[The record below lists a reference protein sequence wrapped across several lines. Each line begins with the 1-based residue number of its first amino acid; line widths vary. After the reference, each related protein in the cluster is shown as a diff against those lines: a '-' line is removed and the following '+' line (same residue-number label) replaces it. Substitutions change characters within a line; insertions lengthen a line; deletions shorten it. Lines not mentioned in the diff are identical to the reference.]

1 MAVQQ
6 RCLLKPDYAWPYDF
20 EGEDPKGGFLTPA
33 TAMGD
38 RLIKRLSE
46 HAGMTFTVD

>member
-1 MAVQQ
+1 LA
-6 RCLLKPDYAWPYDF
+6 YDF
-20 EGEDPKGGFLTPA
+20 EDEDPMGGFLTPA

>member
-1 MAVQQ
+1 MVVQQ
-6 RCLLKPDYAWPYDF
+6 KCLLKPDYAWLMTLRD
-20 EGEDPKGGFLTPA
+20 EDPMGGFLTPA